1 MRAAVARQGES
12 RTANAA
18 QNPPSLENW
27 VRVSDGV
34 YEGELHGV
42 SGMADGSV
50 RVTVSQREA
59 AWKPEGGTG
68 GPPNLVESE
77 EWCVVTATGDVFQL
91 GLPQLQTWDGT
102 TPSAAVQLQTK
113 EAATGLL
120 ALASRLPSSALT
132 LVGGTVV
139 LGATAN
145 LALAAFGHHVDVSVF
160 IV

>member
-1 MRAAVARQGES
+1 M
-12 RTANAA
+12 
-18 QNPPSLENW
+18 
-27 VRVSDGV
+27 
-34 YEGELHGV
+34 GELRRRARPEER
-42 SGMADGSV
+42 ADPGRLASA
-50 RVTVSQREA
+50 QRI
-59 AWKPEGGTG
+59 
-68 GPPNLVESE
+68 VQ
-77 EWCVVTATGDVFQL
+77 GDVFQL